1 MGRPYGS
8 RDKPGGLPKGHYSGR
23 GPGSPITDKERAAIK
38 KVFLHHLCDGSSV
51 AYSAQKAGVAYRT
64 CYVWRDKDPEF
75 AVAWD
80 EALEQGTD
88 GLEDVALRRAKDG
101 SDAVLMFLLKSRRKD
116 VYVDSHS
123 VKHVGHDGGAVKV
136 EQKIE
141 DSRPPME
148 ELLIEFQ
155 AELKKIAGE

>member
-1 MGRPYGS
+1 MGRPFGS

-23 GPGSPITDKERAAIK
+23 GPGSPITDKERAKIK
-38 KVFLHHLCDGSSV
+38 EVFLYHLSDGNSV
-51 AYSAQKAGVAYRT
+51 TYSAKKAGVAPRT
-64 CYVWRDKDPEF
+64 AYMWRGKDPEF

-80 EALEQGTD
+80 DALEQGTD
-88 GLEDVALRRAKDG
+88 GLEDVALKRAKDG
-101 SDAVLMFLLKSRRKD
+101 SDPLLMFLLKSRRKE

-123 VKHVGHDGGAVKV
+123 IKHVGHDGGAVKV

-148 ELLIEFQ
+148 ELFAEFQ
-155 AELKKIAGE
+155 PLLDKIRGE